1 MKARYRFLRAIGC
14 GVFTASFIV
23 ILNEMSDLPPN
34 EVGFMGVVWEMWER
48 DE

>member
-14 GVFTASFIV
+14 GFVTAWFIAL
-23 ILNEMSDLPPN
+23 LNELSDLPPN
-34 EVGFMGVVWEMWER
+34 EVGFLGVVWEMWEK